1 MSFWLIFILCCF
13 LFFLNVYLTWKLY
26 KFSLLIIDIEDAI
39 ESSLDILNERYKKIN
54 EILQIPIFFDSVEV
68 RQVVSEIRKCHDAI
82 LIIANKLTNDISISE
97 KEKSSAIKIEKKDS

>member
-1 MSFWLIFILCCF
+1 
-13 LFFLNVYLTWKLY
+13 
-26 KFSLLIIDIEDAI
+26 
-39 ESSLDILNERYKKIN
+39 
-54 EILQIPIFFDSVEV
+54 V